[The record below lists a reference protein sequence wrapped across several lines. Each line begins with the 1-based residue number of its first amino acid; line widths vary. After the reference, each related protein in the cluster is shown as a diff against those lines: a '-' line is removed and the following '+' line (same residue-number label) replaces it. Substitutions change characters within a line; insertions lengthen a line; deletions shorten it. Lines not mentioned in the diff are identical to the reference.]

1 MIWVRALA
9 QALIEPSQGCPGVPL
24 QVCTRDI
31 ASSHKDSGPIVMQT
45 QTSIRSKLSPCRT
58 DSETSLNVKRDHEP
72 HTSGKTS
79 QYLGTGS
86 LGNDTQDIGHGLSHR
101 AEETTDKM
109 AEDHDEGHCIEEL
122 RKKWGWTEE
131 DLERMVRRPHVP
143 RGKGRIRR

>member
-1 MIWVRALA
+1 
-9 QALIEPSQGCPGVPL
+9 
-24 QVCTRDI
+24 
-31 ASSHKDSGPIVMQT
+31 MQT
-45 QTSIRSKLSPCRT
+45 QTSIRSKLSPCRAG
-58 DSETSLNVKRDHEP
+58 SETSLDVKHDHKP

-101 AEETTDKM
+101 AKETTDKVT
-109 AEDHDEGHCIEEL
+109 EDRDEGHCIEEL

-143 RGKGRIRR
+143 RGKGRIKR